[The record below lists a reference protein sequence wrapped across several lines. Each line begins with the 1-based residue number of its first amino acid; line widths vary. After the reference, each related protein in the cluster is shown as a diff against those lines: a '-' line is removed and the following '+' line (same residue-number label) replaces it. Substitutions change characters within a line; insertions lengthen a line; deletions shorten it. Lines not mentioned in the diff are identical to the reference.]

1 MEMSLDGA
9 KQADNTDV
17 SETNNHTEID
27 HNKSV
32 VDLNLIKYEVFVTY
46 LKFYVDVNI
55 LTTSR
60 LYYQLNYIDD

>member
-1 MEMSLDGA
+1 MALNT
-9 KQADNTDV
+9 ADNTDV

-27 HNKSV
+27 HNMSV
-32 VDLNLIKYEVFVTY
+32 VDLNLIKYEVFETY

>member
-1 MEMSLDGA
+1 MALNT
-9 KQADNTDV
+9 ADNTDV

-27 HNKSV
+27 HNMSV

-60 LYYQLNYIDD
+60 LYRLYYQLNYIDD